1 MSKFEGGFL
10 LGAATAAHQVEGNNI
25 YSDYWA
31 QEHMEF
37 TSFAE
42 PSGLAVDHYHRFEED
57 IKLMSSAGLNAYRF
71 SIEWARVEPEQ
82 GKFDAGEIEHY
93 RKVLQCCRANG
104 IEPIVTMHH
113 FSSPRWLI
121 EKGGW
126 EAETTVGYFA
136 DYCKYVIE
144 QLGDE
149 INYVCTINEANMGL
163 QIAAVA
169 EKYMKMMKATAAKKS
184 EGAETNLEGQV
195 QVGLNISPMERMAKQ
210 AEENVKVFG
219 TAQPQTFV
227 SMRTREG
234 DILVM
239 KAHQAA
245 KAAMKAVKP
254 SLLIGLTLS
263 LHDIQILPG
272 GETAADKEW
281 EEDFSHYLP
290 YIKDDDFLG
299 VQNYTRSIYGANG
312 QEPNPEGAR
321 TTQMGYENY
330 PEALEHVVRRVHN
343 ELKIPLI
350 VTENGIATSEDFER
364 ETFIEKALAG
374 VQNCISDGIPVKG
387 YCYWSLLDN
396 FEWQKGFSMTF
407 GLIEVD
413 RTTMERHPKKSLSKL
428 GSFRD

>member
-1 MSKFEGGFL
+1 MKMNKFDSTFL
-10 LGAATAAHQVEGNNI
+10 LGASTAAHQVEGNNI

-57 IKLMSSAGLNAYRF
+57 IKLMSAAGLNAYRF
-71 SIEWARVEPEQ
+71 SIEWARIEPKQ
-82 GKFDAGEIEHY
+82 GKFDAEKIEHY

-113 FSSPRWLI
+113 FSSPKWLI

-163 QIAAVA
+163 QLAAIM

-184 EGAETNLEGQV
+184 EDAGTNLEGKI
-195 QVGLNISPMERMAKQ
+195 QVGVNISPMDRMAKQ
-210 AEENVKVFG
+210 AEENEKVFG
-219 TAQPQTFV
+219 TAMPQTFV
-227 SMRTREG
+227 SARTREG

-254 SLLIGLTLS
+254 SLQVGLTLS
-263 LHDIQILPG
+263 LHDIQAIPG
-272 GETAADKEW
+272 GEAKADKEW
-281 EEDFSHYLP
+281 EEEFSHYLP
-290 YIKDDDFLG
+290 YIKDDDFFGIQKFKFL
-299 VQNYTRSIYGANG
+299 
-312 QEPNPEGAR
+312 
-321 TTQMGYENY
+321 
-330 PEALEHVVRRVHN
+330 RR
-343 ELKIPLI
+343 
-350 VTENGIATSEDFER
+350 
-364 ETFIEKALAG
+364 
-374 VQNCISDGIPVKG
+374 
-387 YCYWSLLDN
+387 
-396 FEWQKGFSMTF
+396 
-407 GLIEVD
+407 
-413 RTTMERHPKKSLSKL
+413 
-428 GSFRD
+428 